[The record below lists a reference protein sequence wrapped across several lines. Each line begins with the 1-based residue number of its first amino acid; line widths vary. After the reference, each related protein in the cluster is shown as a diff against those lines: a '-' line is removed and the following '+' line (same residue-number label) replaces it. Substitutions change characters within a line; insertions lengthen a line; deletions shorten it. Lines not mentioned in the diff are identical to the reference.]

1 MDEIFPKNDE
11 EEMFVIV
18 GFSVF
23 AFSTFINLPDLV
35 PKNTLEDVVVN
46 GDTFMAEIDV
56 INGSVMLLSK
66 GDVVMFV

>member
-11 EEMFVIV
+11 EEMSVII

-35 PKNTLEDVVVN
+35 PKKTLDDAVVN
-46 GDTFMAEIDV
+46 GDTFMAEI
-56 INGSVMLLSK
+56 L
-66 GDVVMFV
+66 